1 MEFIKGR
8 WILFGRRVRKI
19 DVVWCKKTWRGDGK
33 GDDYQSGGEL
43 LAGPDDYDA
52 LKLERK

>member
-8 WILFGRRVRKI
+8 WILFGRREKI
-19 DVVWCKKTWRGDGK
+19 DVVWYKKTWGGDGK
-33 GDDYQSGGEL
+33 GDDYQSGGE

>member
-33 GDDYQSGGEL
+33 GDDYQSGWE